1 MTVVI
6 LRNEVTKD
14 LKLKTYEI
22 KLQLAQRV
30 SEV

>member
-22 KLQLAQRV
+22 ILQLAERV
-30 SEV
+30 FEV